1 MSAVHLHE
9 LWLWHSCSTAL
20 FTHERMIVCGD
31 LSDRQR
37 GPKWHT
43 INSISHRQRGPEW
56 HISDRRIG
64 SGPSVEPRCSGPP
77 PAAPTGRRLSA
88 GTPRRRPSYLCAG
101 RETVVSGTTSQAV
114 GQQRTVAAQQN
125 AQPSPSMCLSRVCGG
140 VPLQPV
146 GQQRTA
152 AAQQSS
158 AQPSPSMCLSGC
170 LSGWGERG
178 RGTREHR
185 AQERRGRRRAG

>member
-56 HISDRRIG
+56 HISHRRIG

-101 RETVVSGTTSQAV
+101 RETVVSGTTS
-114 GQQRTVAAQQN
+114 
-125 AQPSPSMCLSRVCGG
+125 
-140 VPLQPV
+140 QPV